1 MRAGSMAGGRSWT
14 KWKTADDVRQ
24 VSRKRTL
31 LETHFEDVRL
41 VLVRLSVG
49 GGSVVVVVVE
59 SLLGRKTGEVGVERL
74 VRVLRIL
81 PLAAMK

>member
-1 MRAGSMAGGRSWT
+1 
-14 KWKTADDVRQ
+14 
-24 VSRKRTL
+24 
-31 LETHFEDVRL
+31 L

-49 GGSVVVVVVE
+49 GGEVVRGSVVVVVVE

>member
-1 MRAGSMAGGRSWT
+1 
-14 KWKTADDVRQ
+14 

-49 GGSVVVVVVE
+49 GGEVVRGSVVVVVVE

>member
-1 MRAGSMAGGRSWT
+1 VG
-14 KWKTADDVRQ
+14 TADDVRQ

-49 GGSVVVVVVE
+49 GGKVTRVIVM
-59 SLLGRKTGEVGVERL
+59 GRS
-74 VRVLRIL
+74 
-81 PLAAMK
+81 

>member
-1 MRAGSMAGGRSWT
+1 
-14 KWKTADDVRQ
+14 

-59 SLLGRKTGEVGVERL
+59 SLLGRKTGEVGIERL

>member
-1 MRAGSMAGGRSWT
+1 MAGGRSWT

-59 SLLGRKTGEVGVERL
+59 SLLGRKTGEVGIERL

>member
-49 GGSVVVVVVE
+49 
-59 SLLGRKTGEVGVERL
+59 EV
-74 VRVLRIL
+74 
-81 PLAAMK
+81 KW